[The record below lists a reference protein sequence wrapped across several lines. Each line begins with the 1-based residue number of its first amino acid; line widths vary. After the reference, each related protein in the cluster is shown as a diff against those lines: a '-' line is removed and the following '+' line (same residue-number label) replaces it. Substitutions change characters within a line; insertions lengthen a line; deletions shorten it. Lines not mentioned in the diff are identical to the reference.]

1 MKKSGYSLRLRPRE
15 RTNVGA
21 PGSNNEATAKATASK
36 RTVLGDVSNR
46 KSGRVED
53 EEGKVIS
60 QAKSATT
67 KPSATA
73 IAETVVGAQNRRG
86 KSTATKGKST
96 GAEKKL
102 PRRSSSRIA
111 SLKKAVQEN
120 DEKKTIH
127 NEKTAGAKR
136 PRPENNPQLVGYNRV
151 KRAKASESTAGT
163 RSGRFRLSSR
173 RRSAA
178 SDFERRENVIEII
191 QEEHH
196 IVPINFR
203 LTRPAFRGHNHTHGI
218 AHYDAV
224 HLSNPLLCTEY
235 VTDLYQQFYHVE
247 TQTHPRP
254 YMDEQDDIN
263 SKMRAILV
271 DWIVEVHLKFRLV
284 PETLYLCVN
293 IIDRYCSKVVV
304 QRSKLQLIGVT
315 ALLVA
320 CKHEEIYP
328 PEVRD
333 CVYITDR
340 AYERQ
345 EVLDMEQSILRV
357 LNWKISV
364 PTAYPFLYRFL
375 SITEASNMTKHAA
388 KYYLERTLQEHDFL
402 YYRPSVVCA
411 GAVILALNNP
421 DIRVRE
427 EDYQRKL
434 PGLPQILMEYTEFEK
449 DELVKVMSE
458 ICDRVAEEPI
468 TASRRQLTA
477 VKRKYSNKKYLSVAT
492 EIQLPSIHHVT
503 EHLSSEDSW

>member
-1 MKKSGYSLRLRPRE
+1 MKKSGYSLRLRPRDK
-15 RTNVGA
+15 
-21 PGSNNEATAKATASK
+21 SNLGVASGGNDAALKATASK

-46 KSGRVED
+46 KSTEVKD
-53 EEGKVIS
+53 EEAKTIS

-67 KPSATA
+67 KPST
-73 IAETVVGAQNRRG
+73 TVVRAQNRRE
-86 KSTATKGKST
+86 KSTGTKGKLT
-96 GAEKKL
+96 GAEKKP

-111 SLKKAVQEN
+111 SLKKNVEES
-120 DEKKTIH
+120 DEKKTIRQ
-127 NEKTAGAKR
+127 EKSAGSKR
-136 PRPENNPQLVGYNRV
+136 SRPENNSQHVGHNRA
-151 KRAKASESTAGT
+151 KRARETESAAGT
-163 RSGRFRLSSR
+163 RSGRFRSSSR

-178 SDFERRENVIEII
+178 PDFQRRENVTDII
-191 QEEHH
+191 QEEHRL
-196 IVPINFR
+196 VPINFR
-203 LTRPAFRGHNHTHGI
+203 LTRPAFRGHDHTHGI

-224 HLSNPLLCTEY
+224 NRSNPLLCTEY

-271 DWIVEVHLKFRLV
+271 DWIVEVHMKFRLV

-340 AYERQ
+340 AYDRQ

-449 DELVKVMSE
+449 DELVKVMGE

-503 EHLSSEDSW
+503 EHLASQEPW

>member
-1 MKKSGYSLRLRPRE
+1 M
-15 RTNVGA
+15 
-21 PGSNNEATAKATASK
+21 
-36 RTVLGDVSNR
+36 
-46 KSGRVED
+46 ED
-53 EEGKVIS
+53 EEAKVIP

-67 KPSATA
+67 KPSTTA
-73 IAETVVGAQNRRG
+73 NAETLVGAQNRRG
-86 KSTATKGKST
+86 KSTATRRKST
-96 GAEKKL
+96 GAEKKP

-111 SLKKAVQEN
+111 SLKKTVEEN
-120 DEKKTIH
+120 DEKKIIQK
-127 NEKTAGAKR
+127 EKTAGAKR
-136 PRPENNPQLVGYNRV
+136 PRPENNLQLVDHNRA
-151 KRAKASESTAGT
+151 KRTKASESTAGT
-163 RSGRFRLSSR
+163 RSGRFRSSSR

-178 SDFERRENVIEII
+178 PDFERRENVIEII
-191 QEEHH
+191 QEEHR

-224 HLSNPLLCTEY
+224 HRSNPLLCTEY

-247 TQTHPRP
+247 VSYFLQTLHDGIIFDVFIHTPRCLSPPQTQTHPRP

-434 PGLPQILMEYTEFEK
+434 PGLVR
-449 DELVKVMSE
+449 D
-458 ICDRVAEEPI
+458 D
-468 TASRRQLTA
+468 
-477 VKRKYSNKKYLSVAT
+477 
-492 EIQLPSIHHVT
+492 
-503 EHLSSEDSW
+503 